1 MSEEW
6 KVNHVRELQNL
17 LQIVKYTDTASC
29 SPFQLS
35 YLTIMKD
42 RFLLTSL
49 PLVFSSS
56 EIEWAKDDKEATYLS
71 LFQNV
76 ALEGNFLSFDEG
88 CTYGMCLDTLWPL
101 CLEHQIYEKPH
112 SKLQVKKLLSI
123 PIVIPKNNE
132 GQVLATS
139 LTNYLFFNRNHIGKR
154 GQECCILTL
163 IPKCCTPEGGTYGI
177 CLNTLW
183 PLFREHQIQAEPQS
197 KRQVKKIR

>member
-1 MSEEW
+1 MEITITMSEEW

-17 LQIVKYTDTASC
+17 LQIVKYTDPASC
-29 SPFQLS
+29 SSFQLS

-88 CTYGMCLDTLWPL
+88 CTYGMCLDTL
-101 CLEHQIYEKPH
+101 
-112 SKLQVKKLLSI
+112 
-123 PIVIPKNNE
+123 
-132 GQVLATS
+132 
-139 LTNYLFFNRNHIGKR
+139 
-154 GQECCILTL
+154 
-163 IPKCCTPEGGTYGI
+163 
-177 CLNTLW
+177 
-183 PLFREHQIQAEPQS
+183 
-197 KRQVKKIR
+197 